1 MKESRVIV
9 RLLLVLSLLISMPV
23 RFALAETPE
32 LRLGVQRGLT
42 YLPWAVIE
50 HEHLIEAAATDAG
63 LTPPKVTYS
72 IFSGGQA
79 MNDGLLSNSIDVAA
93 TGIPS
98 FLALWAKGKGRF
110 AVRGLASYGT
120 IRIAL
125 VSRNPSVKTLA
136 DFTDN
141 DKIALPGVKTS
152 TQAIFLAMAAEKL
165 FGPEQR
171 NRFDT
176 ISVTRGHPD
185 AMAALMGNTEVNAH
199 FSIPPYL
206 QLELKRP
213 DIHVVATSEEIT
225 GGTVSN
231 GTIYLTTRFAEEN
244 PKTVAALY
252 EGLRRSVALI
262 NSDPH
267 RAAQIY
273 LAVSG
278 ERTPIGDVEAMI
290 KLPGTEWDV
299 APHGTL
305 VMARFL
311 KRAGMIAAE
320 PADWKELYLP
330 LVHNEPGS

>member
-1 MKESRVIV
+1 MILRC
-9 RLLLVLSLLISMPV
+9 LLLLSLSILVPC
-23 RFALAETPE
+23 RFALAETAE

-50 HEHLIEAAATDAG
+50 HERLVETVAAEKG
-63 LTPPKVTYS
+63 LPPPKVTYA
-72 IFSGGQA
+72 IHSGGAA
-79 MNDGLLSNSIDVAA
+79 MNDGLLSNSLDVAA

-125 VSRNPSVKTLA
+125 VSRNPNVKTLA
-136 DFTDN
+136 DFTDK
-141 DKIALPGVKTS
+141 DRIATPGVKTS
-152 TQAIFLAMAAEKL
+152 VQAIFLAMAAEKL

-171 NRFDT
+171 DRFDAIT
-176 ISVTRGHPD
+176 VTRGHPD
-185 AMAALMGNTEVNAH
+185 AMAALMGNTEINAH
-199 FSIPPYL
+199 FSVPPYL

-213 DIHVVATSEEIT
+213 DIHIVTTSEEIA
-225 GGTVSN
+225 GGAVSN
-231 GTIYLTTRFAEEN
+231 GTVYLTTRFAEEN

-252 EGLRRSVALI
+252 EALRRSVALI
-262 NSDPH
+262 NADPR
-267 RAAQIY
+267 RAAQAY
-273 LAVSG
+273 LQISG
-278 ERTPIGDVEAMI
+278 ERTAVEDIEAMI
-290 KLPGTEWDV
+290 KLPGTTWDV

-330 LVHNEPGS
+330 LVHGEPGD

>member
-1 MKESRVIV
+1 MLVVV
-9 RLLLVLSLLISMPV
+9 RLLLLLSVLLSVSG

-32 LRLGVQRGLT
+32 LRLGTQRGLT

-50 HEHLIEAAATDAG
+50 HEHLIEAAATEAG
-63 LTPPKVTYS
+63 LTPPKVSYAN
-72 IFSGGQA
+72 FSGGAA

-125 VSRNPSVKTLA
+125 VSRNPDVKTIA
-136 DFTDN
+136 DFTDK
-141 DKIALPGVKTS
+141 DRIATPGVKTS
-152 TQAIFLAMAAEKL
+152 VQSIFLAMAAEKL

-171 NRFDT
+171 NRFDAIT
-176 ISVTRGHPD
+176 VTRGHPD
-185 AMAALMGNTEVNAH
+185 AMAALLSNTEINAH
-199 FSIPPYL
+199 FSVPPYL

-213 DIHVVATSEEIT
+213 DIHVVTTSEAIS
-225 GGTVSN
+225 GGAVSN
-231 GTIYLTTRFAEEN
+231 GTIYLTVRFAEEN
-244 PKTVAALY
+244 PRTVAVLY
-252 EGLRRSVALI
+252 EALRRSVALI
-262 NSDPH
+262 NADPH
-267 RAAQIY
+267 RAAQGY

-278 ERTPIGDVEAMI
+278 ERTPIEEIEAMI
-290 KLPGTEWDV
+290 NLPGTVWDV

-305 VMARFL
+305 VLARFL
-311 KRAGMIAAE
+311 RRAGMIGAE

-330 LVHNEPGS
+330 LVHGEPGS

>member
-1 MKESRVIV
+1 MRVFIQ
-9 RLLLVLSLLISMPV
+9 RLWLLSLAIAMPV
-23 RFALAETPE
+23 HLALAETPE
-32 LRLGVQRGLT
+32 FRLGVQRGLT

-50 HEHLIEAAATDAG
+50 HEHLIEAVATETG
-63 LTPPKVTYS
+63 LPPPKVTYA
-72 IFSGGQA
+72 IHSGGAA
-79 MNDGLLSNSIDVAA
+79 MNDGLLSGNLDVAS

-125 VSRNPSVKTLA
+125 VSRNPNVRTIA
-136 DFTDN
+136 DFTDK
-141 DKIALPGVKTS
+141 DRIATPGVKTS
-152 TQAIFLAMAAEKL
+152 VQSIFLAMAAEKQ

-171 NRFDT
+171 DRFDAIT
-176 ISVTRGHPD
+176 VTRGHPD
-185 AMAALMGNTEVNAH
+185 AMAALLGNTEINAH
-199 FSIPPYL
+199 FSVPPYL

-213 DIHVVATSEEIT
+213 DIHIVTTSEEIT
-225 GGTVSN
+225 GGAVSN
-231 GTIYLTTRFAEEN
+231 GTTYLTTRFAVEN
-244 PKTVAALY
+244 PRTVAALY
-252 EGLRRSVALI
+252 EALRRSVALI
-262 NSDPH
+262 NADPR
-267 RAAQIY
+267 RAAHAY

-278 ERTPIGDVEAMI
+278 ERTPVEEIEAMI
-290 KLPGTEWDV
+290 KLPGTTWDV

-330 LVHNEPGS
+330 LVHGEPGD

>member
-1 MKESRVIV
+1 VIL
-9 RLLLVLSLLISMPV
+9 RLLLMSLMMLVPL
-23 RFALAETPE
+23 RFPLAETQE

-50 HEHLIEAAATDAG
+50 HEHLIETAATDAG
-63 LTPPKVTYS
+63 LTPPEVTYS
-72 IFSGGQA
+72 IFSGGAA

-125 VSRNPSVKTLA
+125 VSRNPSVKTIA
-136 DFTDN
+136 DFTDA
-141 DKIALPGVKTS
+141 DKIATPGVKTS
-152 TQAIFLAMAAEKL
+152 VQSIFLAMAAEKQ

-171 NRFDT
+171 NRFDSIT
-176 ISVTRGHPD
+176 VTRGHPD
-185 AMAALMGNTEVNAH
+185 AMAALLGNTEINAH
-199 FSIPPYL
+199 FSVPPYL

-213 DIHVVATSEEIT
+213 DIHVVTTSEEIT
-225 GGTVSN
+225 GGAVSN
-231 GTIYLTTRFAEEN
+231 GTIYLTARFADEN
-244 PKTVAALY
+244 PRMVAALY
-252 EGLRRSVALI
+252 EALRRSVALI

-267 RAAQIY
+267 RAALGY

-278 ERTPIGDVEAMI
+278 ERTSTEDIEAMI
-290 KLPGTEWDV
+290 KLPGTVWDV
-299 APHGTL
+299 APHGTM
-305 VMARFL
+305 VMAKFL

-330 LVHNEPGS
+330 AVHGEPGS